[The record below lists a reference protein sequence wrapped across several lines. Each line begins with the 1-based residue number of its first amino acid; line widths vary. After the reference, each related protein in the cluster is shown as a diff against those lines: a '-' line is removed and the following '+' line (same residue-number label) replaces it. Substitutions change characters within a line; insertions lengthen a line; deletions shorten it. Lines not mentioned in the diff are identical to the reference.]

1 MAYVDRGDPDLLVFR
16 SGGGLLALF
25 GLPFLLAGLFV
36 IALTLG
42 LVSIEGGAPPLAF
55 GLPFGGIFAAV
66 GAGVVFGRA
75 GATIDRRRQSL
86 VKWWGLLGLA
96 RRSEYFLPDFSEVA
110 LRKEVRKGNNSSY
123 TVYPVCL
130 RSEARQDSVTLEEPR
145 DYGAARDL
153 AERVAKLVDK
163 PLADSSSGATV
174 VRQADSLDLSLRDA
188 AWGSGEQIEV
198 PDPPPQ
204 MRSKVAID
212 GSRVSIEIPATG
224 IQGAHKLVMGAL
236 LGFMVFEAL
245 FLIPIGARSGSFS
258 GADLPLFLAFAAMMF
273 VVPAIAIGCL
283 VLSSARK
290 RVSVSASS
298 SGLRV
303 EERAPFLSS
312 VTQIPGHELEELGF
326 SDVAAQLS
334 STREAQAAVP
344 IRGVESGAKQVAI
357 PSMLRSTLH
366 LFGRGSRITARSDR
380 DSVSFGVGLS
390 RAEAEYLVALMR
402 KALVS

>member
-1 MAYVDRGDPDLLVFR
+1 MAYVDQGDPDLLVFR

-25 GLPFLLAGLFV
+25 GLPFLLTGLFV

-42 LVSIEGGAPPLAF
+42 LVSIQGEVPPLAF

-66 GAGVVFGRA
+66 GAGIVFGRA
-75 GATIDRRRQSL
+75 GATLDRRRQSL
-86 VKWWGLLGLA
+86 VKWWGMLGLA
-96 RRSEYFLPDFSEVA
+96 RRSEYLLPDFCEVA
-110 LRKEVRKGNNSSY
+110 LKKEIRKGNNSSY

-130 RSEARQDSVTLEEPR
+130 RSEARQESVTLEEPR

-153 AERVAKLVDK
+153 AERVSKLVGK

-174 VRQADSLDLSLRDA
+174 VRQPDCLDLSLRDA
-188 AWGSGEQIEV
+188 ARGSGEQIEV

-204 MRSKVAID
+204 MRSNVSID

-236 LGFMVFEAL
+236 FGFMVFEAL
-245 FLIPIGARSGSFS
+245 FLIPIGRRGASFS

-273 VVPAIAIGCL
+273 VVPVIALGRLIL
-283 VLSSARK
+283 VSSHK

-298 SGLRV
+298 VGLRV
-303 EERAPFLSS
+303 EERAPLHSS
-312 VTQIPGHELEELGF
+312 VTEIPGHEIEELGF
-326 SDVAAQLS
+326 SDVEAQLS
-334 STREAQAAVP
+334 RTREARATAP
-344 IRGVESGAKQVAI
+344 IQGAGSGAKQVAI

-380 DSVSFGVGLS
+380 DSVSFGNGLPN
-390 RAEAEYLVALMR
+390 AEAEYLVAVIKR
-402 KALVS
+402 ALVN